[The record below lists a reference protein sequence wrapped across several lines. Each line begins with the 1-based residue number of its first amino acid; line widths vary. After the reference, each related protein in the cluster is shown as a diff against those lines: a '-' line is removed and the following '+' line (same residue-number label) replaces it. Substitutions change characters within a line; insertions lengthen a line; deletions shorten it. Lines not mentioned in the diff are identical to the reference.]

1 MKGLRAIIVGGGIGG
16 LTTALALRAIGA
28 EVAVYERAAGL
39 ETIQAGGGIHLWS
52 NALHVLRHIGMD
64 EAVRAVGSELELAEF
79 RSWRGPL
86 LSGWH
91 VGDISRAV
99 GMPTIGV
106 SRADLH
112 PVLTRAVGADQIV
125 GNAQCVGF
133 AQDNSGVTVRF
144 ADGREERA
152 DLLIGADG
160 ISSAVRAQLHGQQPH
175 RYSGYTLWQAIIDYP
190 PDKAPVDFFC
200 VTWGRGKRFSYYR
213 VGGGRLYWFAVSNA
227 PAREQDPEHGKV
239 ALLLERY
246 ANWREPA
253 GSMIAAT
260 TDEAIS
266 RVDMRDRRPLK
277 RWGEGRVT
285 LLGDA
290 AHPMTFNVGQGACQA
305 VEDAGALA
313 RHLSRGNDV
322 PTALRAYEAE
332 RIKRTTPIV
341 NLAWQLGSFGRWE
354 RSAACRFRD
363 TMLRGVLNTIALRN
377 HRRDMAY
384 DAWDDRYLAA

>member
-1 MKGLRAIIVGGGIGG
+1 MVGLRAIIVGGGIGG
-16 LTTALALRAIGA
+16 LTTALALRAIGV
-28 EVAVYERAAGL
+28 ESTVYERAAGL
-39 ETIQAGGGIHLWS
+39 EAIQAGGGIHLWS

-64 EAVRAVGSELELAEF
+64 ESVRAVGSELELAEF

-91 VGDISRAV
+91 VGDISRVV
-99 GMPTIGV
+99 GMPTVGV
-106 SRADLH
+106 SRANLH
-112 PVLTRAVGADQIV
+112 PVLTGAVGADRIV
-125 GNAQCVGF
+125 SGAQCVGF
-133 AQDNSGVTVRF
+133 TQDSDGVTARF
-144 ADGREERA
+144 ADGRTERA

-160 ISSAVRAQLHGQQPH
+160 ISSAVRAQIHGQQPH

-190 PDKAPVDFFC
+190 PAKAPVDYFC

-213 VGGGRLYWFAVSNA
+213 VGGGRLYWFGVSNA
-227 PAREQDPEHGKV
+227 PAREQEPEQGKV
-239 ALLLERY
+239 ARLLERY
-246 ANWREPA
+246 ADSREPA
-253 GSMIAAT
+253 ASMIAAT
-260 TDEAIS
+260 PDEAIS
-266 RVDMRDRRPLK
+266 RVDMRDRPPIK

-305 VEDAGALA
+305 IEDAGALA
-313 RHLSRGNDV
+313 RHLSRGSDL
-322 PTALRAYEAE
+322 TAALRAYEAE

-354 RSAACRFRD
+354 QPAVCRFRD
-363 TMLRGVLNTIALRN
+363 LMLRGVLNTIALRN

-384 DAWDDRYLAA
+384 DAWDDRHLAA